1 MAEPLALGI
10 IGCGAHVRSQ
20 HVPALLALRERV
32 TVVAVADPHPGARAD
47 LAQHWPD
54 VVAYADAAALIA
66 DPRCRAV
73 LVATPAHAT
82 AALARAVA
90 AAGRFLWIEK
100 PIAATCAE
108 AERLASDLAGHPAFV
123 SLNRRFDPAFAAL
136 RQWTSGRIVR
146 RVEADMA
153 RENRCEPDFVTVTAI
168 HLADVALAV
177 AGPVRITSVSP
188 DDGGRRIIA
197 HGDGVE
203 LTLRIRPRSGHNA
216 EFIRVTTA
224 DGEAEARAA
233 GFDTGTWTIRDAD
246 GVRSGVTDPA
256 TPPWARNGTL
266 AETAAFLDACA
277 GLGPFAPSPAD
288 FLPVA
293 RFCDAV
299 AAAW

>member
-1 MAEPLALGI
+1 MVEPLAMGI

-20 HVPALLALRERV
+20 HLPPLLALRERV
-32 TVVAVADPHPGARAD
+32 TVVAVADPQPAARDD
-47 LAQHWPD
+47 LAQHWPGAT
-54 VVAYADAAALIA
+54 AYANAADLIA

-82 AALARAVA
+82 GALARAVA

-108 AERLASDLAGHPAFV
+108 AERLADDLAGHTAFV

-136 RQWTSGRIVR
+136 RTWTASQRVR
-146 RVEADMA
+146 RVEAEMA
-153 RENRCEPDFVTVTAI
+153 RENRRDPDFVTATAI

-177 AGPVRITSVSP
+177 AGPVRVTSVSP

-203 LTLRIRPRSGHNA
+203 LELRILPQSGRNA
-216 EFIRVTTA
+216 EFIRVIT
-224 DGEAEARAA
+224 DHGEAEARAA
-233 GFDTGTWTIRDAD
+233 GFDTGTWTIRDSD
-246 GVRSGVTDPA
+246 GTHSGTTDPA

-266 AETAAFLDACA
+266 AETVAFLDACA
-277 GLGPFAPSPAD
+277 GNGPFAPAPAD